1 MTADAVRASRPVLAD
16 LAVGDVVA
24 TASLEV
30 DRARL
35 VRYAG
40 ASGDFNPIHWNER
53 VAREV
58 GLPGVIAHGMWTM
71 GAAVTVVADWAGDP
85 GAVVEYQVRFS
96 RPVVVPDDDAGAEV
110 TVRGRVGAV
119 LDGGRVRVDLTV
131 TSGGEK
137 VLSLARATVR
147 LA

>member
-1 MTADAVRASRPVLAD
+1 MTTPVLAELTVGQE
-16 LAVGDVVA
+16 LARREV
-24 TASLEV
+24 TV

-53 VAREV
+53 VATAV

-71 GAAVTVVADWAGDP
+71 GAASSVVADWAGDP
-85 GAVVEYQVRFS
+85 GAVVDYQVRFT
-96 RPVVVPDDDAGAEV
+96 RPVPVPDPGAATVEVVAVAGSLDAEAG
-110 TVRGRVGAV
+110 T
-119 LDGGRVRVDLTV
+119 VRVDLTV
-131 TSGGEK
+131 TVDGVR
-137 VLSLARATVR
+137 VLGKAQAVVR